1 MKRRELLK
9 MIYREASRKGVSNVT
24 LREGG
29 RHSIVTLSNL
39 NIPIPRHREI
49 GDLLAMQIMKE
60 CEPVF
65 GGRWWRHD

>member
-1 MKRRELLK
+1 VKRRVLLK
-9 MIYREASRKGVSNVT
+9 LIYREASQKGISNVT

-39 NIPIPRHREI
+39 RIPIPRHREI

-65 GGRWWRHD
+65 GERWWHHD

>member
-9 MIYREASRKGVSNVT
+9 MIYRQAGLKGLSNET

-29 RHSIVTLSNL
+29 RHSIVTIGNLS
-39 NIPIPRHREI
+39 IPIPRHREI
-49 GDLLAMQIMKE
+49 GDLLAIQIMKQ

-65 GGRWWRHD
+65 GERWWRND